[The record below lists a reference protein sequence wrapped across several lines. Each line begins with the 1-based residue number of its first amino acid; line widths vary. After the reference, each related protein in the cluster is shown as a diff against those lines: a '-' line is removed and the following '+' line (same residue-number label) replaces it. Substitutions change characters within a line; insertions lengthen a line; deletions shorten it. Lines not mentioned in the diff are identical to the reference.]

1 MSDKRMV
8 AACNFSNEIFN
19 IRDKAY
25 DMLVDAVKERQ
36 LTSLP
41 HKVYCTPLPPL
52 EDMDEEER
60 YNKGVPVDFFGHI
73 YWTYA
78 LSVNDNNELVLYYIK
93 KTISEFETKYE
104 KDTKEIFSN
113 GGLHADDVITL
124 LILTLK
130 EDDNAAN

>member
-8 AACNFSNEIFN
+8 EVCELNSRIYE

-25 DMLVDAVKERQ
+25 GMLVDAVKEQ
-36 LTSLP
+36 SLTSLP
-41 HKVYCTPLPPL
+41 HKVYCTPLPLL

-60 YNKGVPVDFFGHI
+60 YNKGVPVVFFGHI

-78 LSVNDNNELVLYYIK
+78 LSVNDRNELVLHYIK

-130 EDDNAAN
+130 ENDNAAN

>member
-1 MSDKRMV
+1 MSDKRMIE
-8 AACNFSNEIFN
+8 ACNFSDEIFY
-19 IRDKAY
+19 IRNKAY
-25 DMLVDAVKERQ
+25 DLLVNAVKEQQ
-36 LTSLP
+36 LTSLS
-41 HKVYCTPLPPL
+41 HKVYDTPLPPL

-60 YNKGVPVDFFGHI
+60 YNKGVPVTFFGHI

-78 LSVNDNNELVLYYIK
+78 LSVNDNNELVLHYIK

-130 EDDNAAN
+130 ENDNTAN